1 MDNYEGK
8 FKEEW
13 ENYRSEHQILPNI
26 MILGRT
32 GVGKS
37 SLINT
42 IFKNHIAEVSDLIPE
57 TQDFKVFRGEE
68 YGISVNLID
77 SKGYEIN
84 DDADES
90 KKAMES
96 FVHKIQEYIAQS
108 HEKIHLIWY
117 CIPITEE
124 RVEPLD
130 KELIKRLSS
139 IESIRGRI
147 AVILTKCDEDDEDC
161 TTAKAFKDVLN
172 GLNIPGL
179 QAFETSNVERIEA
192 DLDELI
198 RWSIDS
204 LDDEDLK
211 DNFISAQ
218 QGSLKEKRKRA
229 KKIINKSTLAAGAL
243 AISPLPN
250 DAPGLIAIQMN
261 MIVRIINIY
270 GISGM
275 AAISKN
281 MVSEIVISSV
291 GKSLAASLIKIV
303 PIAGN
308 LVNAAVAVG
317 ITKALGEAISEIC
330 SKAYKDS
337 LAGKKVQWDSLFDA
351 SVVKPVV
358 ESYFRKGNSE

>member
-1 MDNYEGK
+1 M
-8 FKEEW
+8 
-13 ENYRSEHQILPNI
+13 
-26 MILGRT
+26 
-32 GVGKS
+32 
-37 SLINT
+37 
-42 IFKNHIAEVSDLIPE
+42 
-57 TQDFKVFRGEE
+57 
-68 YGISVNLID
+68 
-77 SKGYEIN
+77 
-84 DDADES
+84 
-90 KKAMES
+90 
-96 FVHKIQEYIAQS
+96 
-108 HEKIHLIWY
+108 
-117 CIPITEE
+117 
-124 RVEPLD
+124 
-130 KELIKRLSS
+130 
-139 IESIRGRI
+139 
-147 AVILTKCDEDDEDC
+147 
-161 TTAKAFKDVLN
+161 
-172 GLNIPGL
+172 
-179 QAFETSNVERIEA
+179 
-192 DLDELI
+192 
-198 RWSIDS
+198 
-204 LDDEDLK
+204 
-211 DNFISAQ
+211 
-218 QGSLKEKRKRA
+218 KEKRKRA

-308 LVNAAVAVG
+308 LINAAVAVG

-358 ESYFRKGNSE
+358 ENYFRKGNRE